1 MFRPQKNTA
10 PKTTTMTRQETA
22 IWVGRALSSNQVVLQ
37 TILQLMH
44 VVGVQ
49 QQVLQALVR
58 QQSGQTLEPGQAD
71 ALQGAQ
77 GEAGKDI
84 LRRLEELEVSLQPV
98 LQAVEQACTSLQK
111 EI

>member
-1 MFRPQKNTA
+1 MFRPQKNAA
-10 PKTTTMTRQETA
+10 PKVTAMSRQESA
-22 IWVGRALSSNQVVLQ
+22 IWLGRALSSNQVVLQ
-37 TILQLMH
+37 AMLQLLH

-58 QQSGQTLEPGQAD
+58 QQYGQSLEDGQSD
-71 ALQGAQ
+71 ALQGAK

-98 LQAVEQACTSLQK
+98 LQAVEQACISLQK